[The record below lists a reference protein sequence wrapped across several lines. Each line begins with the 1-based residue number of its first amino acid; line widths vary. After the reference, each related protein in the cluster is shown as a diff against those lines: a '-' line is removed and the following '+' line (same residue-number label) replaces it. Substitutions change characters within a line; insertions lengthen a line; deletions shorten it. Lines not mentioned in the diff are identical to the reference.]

1 MIPTSEKQTSN
12 AKNTVIFKRVFDTK
26 SIDLFKYKLHETSW
40 DDIEASQNL
49 DEAYKIFLISF
60 LIYTTLTFLKNRS
73 KEKVKIC
80 KVHG

>member
-26 SIDLFKYKLHETSW
+26 SIELFKYKLHETSW